1 MGLKQKIHDIQFDKR
16 LIEFNLKNGKISEAE
31 YKQFLEGLEDSSSNS
46 ETVRFDETQEPT
58 Q

>member
-31 YKQFLEGLEDSSSNS
+31 YKQFLEDLEDSSSNS
-46 ETVRFDETQEPT
+46 ETVSFDETQKPT

>member
-46 ETVRFDETQEPT
+46 ETVSFDETQEPT